1 MRSVLKENR
10 SSTTRN
16 SASRRIAVVAVGLLA
31 LGAAACGTESGN
43 SAGSSDH
50 PGALAKNCGTG
61 KKFKIGFAQANN
73 AEPYRQRVNSELKTL
88 AKQYPEF
95 DITIADGRGDSN
107 KQISDVENFQTQQVD
122 LLMISPFEA
131 QPLTPA
137 VSQLYD
143 KGIPVIELDRQTTGD
158 KYTAFVGGDNQA
170 IGKEAGTYAATK
182 VLPNGG
188 DVAILEGL
196 TSTTPAVQRTKGF
209 TEGVAANP
217 KIKVAAVQPADWLP
231 DKAQTVFDAMLRANP
246 NIKAVYAN
254 NDLMANGAYLALK
267 GQNKVG
273 DVAIIGTDGLP
284 DPAGGDQ
291 AVLDGRMTATF
302 VYPTGA
308 KEALD
313 LAKSIL
319 VDCAKTVKRNTV
331 VGTTLITK
339 DNAQAIIDKSK
350 S

>member
-1 MRSVLKENR
+1 MRSVIK
-10 SSTTRN
+10 N
-16 SASRRIAVVAVGLLA
+16 SRTSIRRDPALRGLALVTVGLLVA
-31 LGAAACGTESGN
+31 GTAACTTTSGN
-43 SAGSSDH
+43 SAGSKEHS
-50 PGALAKNCGTG
+50 GALAKNCGTG

-73 AEPYRQRVNSELKTL
+73 AEPYRQQVNSELKAL
-88 AKQYPEF
+88 AKKYPEF

-107 KQISDVENFQTQQVD
+107 KQVSDVENFQTQQVD

-137 VSQLYD
+137 VSQVYD
-143 KGIPVIELDRQTTGD
+143 KGIPVIELDRQTTGK

-170 IGKEAGTYAATK
+170 IGKKAGTYTAQK
-182 VLPNGG
+182 VLPKGG

-209 TEGVAANP
+209 KEGVASNP
-217 KIKVAAVQPADWLP
+217 KIKVVAVQPADWLP

-246 NIKAVYAN
+246 SIKAVYAN

-267 GQNKVG
+267 GQKKTG

-284 DPAGGDQ
+284 DEAGGDQ
-291 AVLDGRMTATF
+291 AVLDGRMNATF

-308 KEALD
+308 KQALA

-319 VDCAKTVKRNTV
+319 VDCAKSVPRNTV
-331 VGTTLITK
+331 VDTTLITK
-339 DNAQAIIDKSK
+339 DNAQAAIDKARH
-350 S
+350 

>member
-1 MRSVLKENR
+1 M
-10 SSTTRN
+10 TRN
-16 SASRRIAVVAVGLLA
+16 PAPRPLALVTAGLLILGCAACTSASGETVG
-31 LGAAACGTESGN
+31 
-43 SAGSSDH
+43 SADH
-50 PGALAKNCGTG
+50 PGALSKNCGTG

-73 AEPYRQRVNSELKTL
+73 AEPYRQHVNSELKQL
-88 AKQYPEF
+88 AKGYPDF

-131 QPLTPA
+131 QPLTPT
-137 VSQLYD
+137 VSQLYE
-143 KGIPVIELDRQTTGD
+143 KGTPVIELDRQTTGD

-170 IGKEAGTYAATK
+170 IGKAAGTYTAQK

-217 KIKVAAVQPADWLP
+217 KIKVVAVQPADWLP

-246 NIKAVYAN
+246 GIKAVYAN

-284 DPAGGDQ
+284 DEAGGDR

-319 VDCAKTVKRNTV
+319 VDCAKSVERNTV
-331 VGTTLITK
+331 VDTTLITK
-339 DNAQAIIDKSK
+339 DNAQAAIDKAK
-350 S
+350 K

>member
-1 MRSVLKENR
+1 MRSALKESRTNM
-10 SSTTRN
+10 TRHP
-16 SASRRIAVVAVGLLA
+16 APRPLALVTVGLLI
-31 LGAAACGTESGN
+31 LGCAACTSASGETVG
-43 SAGSSDH
+43 SADH

-73 AEPYRQRVNSELKTL
+73 AEPYRQHVNSELKQL
-88 AKQYPEF
+88 AKGYPDF

-131 QPLTPA
+131 QPLTPT
-137 VSQLYD
+137 VSQLYA
-143 KGIPVIELDRQTTGD
+143 KGTPVIELDRQTTGD

-170 IGKEAGTYAATK
+170 IGKAAGTYTAQK

-188 DVAILEGL
+188 EVAILEGL

-217 KIKVAAVQPADWLP
+217 KIKVVAVQPADWLP

-246 NIKAVYAN
+246 GIKAVYAN

-284 DPAGGDQ
+284 DEAGGDR
-291 AVLDGRMTATF
+291 AVIDGRMTATF

-319 VDCAKTVKRNTV
+319 VDCAKSVERNTV
-331 VGTTLITK
+331 VDTTLITK
-339 DNAQAIIDKSK
+339 DNAQAAIDKARN
-350 S
+350 

>member
-1 MRSVLKENR
+1 MP
-10 SSTTRN
+10 RN
-16 SASRRIAVVAVGLLA
+16 PAPRRPLALATVGLLI
-31 LGAAACGTESGN
+31 LGSAACASTSAT
-43 SAGSSDH
+43 SAGSPEH

-73 AEPYRQRVNSELKTL
+73 AEPYRQHVNAELTEL
-88 AKQYPEF
+88 AKGYPDF

-107 KQISDVENFQTQQVD
+107 KQISDVENFSTQQVD

-131 QPLTPA
+131 QPLTQA
-137 VSQLYD
+137 VSQLYE

-170 IGKEAGTYAATK
+170 IGKEAGTYTAQK
-182 VLPNGG
+182 VLADGG
-188 DVAILEGL
+188 EVAILEGL

-209 TEGVAANP
+209 TEGVAVNP
-217 KIKVAAVQPADWLP
+217 KIKVVAVQPADWLP

-246 NIKAVYAN
+246 GIKAVYAN

-284 DPAGGDQ
+284 DQAGGDQ

-308 KEALD
+308 KEALE

-319 VDCAKTVKRNTV
+319 VGCAKSVQRNTAV
-331 VGTTLITK
+331 DTTLITK
-339 DNAQAIIDKSK
+339 DNAQAAIDKAK

>member
-1 MRSVLKENR
+1 M
-10 SSTTRN
+10 TRN
-16 SASRRIAVVAVGLLA
+16 PATRRLA
-31 LGAAACGTESGN
+31 LVTVGFLVLGCAACSTASGT
-43 SAGSSDH
+43 SADSKEH

-73 AEPYRQRVNSELKTL
+73 AEPYRQHVNAELKQL
-88 AKQYPEF
+88 AKGYPEF

-107 KQISDVENFQTQQVD
+107 KQISDVENFQTQQID

-137 VSQLYD
+137 VSQLYA

-170 IGKEAGTYAATK
+170 IGKQAGTYAAQK

-209 TEGVAANP
+209 TEGVAANT
-217 KIKVAAVQPADWLP
+217 KIKVVAVQPADWLP

-246 NIKAVYAN
+246 DIKAVYAN

-284 DPAGGDQ
+284 DEAGGDQ

-319 VDCAKTVKRNTV
+319 VDCATSVERNTV
-331 VGTTLITK
+331 VDTTLITK
-339 DNAQAIIDKSK
+339 DNAQAAIDKAK

>member
-1 MRSVLKENR
+1 MRSAPKESR
-10 SSTTRN
+10 TIMTRN
-16 SASRRIAVVAVGLLA
+16 AAPRRLALVTVGLLV
-31 LGAAACGTESGN
+31 LGSAACAKSADD
-43 SAGSSDH
+43 SAGSKQN
-50 PGALAKNCGTG
+50 PGALAKNCGAG

-73 AEPYRQRVNSELKTL
+73 AEPYRQRVNAELKEL
-88 AKQYPEF
+88 AKAYPYF

-170 IGKEAGTYAATK
+170 IGKEAGTYTAQK
-182 VLPNGG
+182 VLPDGG

-196 TSTTPAVQRTKGF
+196 TSTTPAVQRTQGF

-217 KIKVAAVQPADWLP
+217 KIKVVAVQPADWLP
-231 DKAQTVFDAMLRANP
+231 DKAQTVFDAMLRAHP
-246 NIKAVYAN
+246 DIKAVYAN

-284 DPAGGDQ
+284 DEAGGDQ
-291 AVLDGRMTATF
+291 AILDGRMTATF

-313 LAKSIL
+313 LAKNIL
-319 VDCAKTVKRNTV
+319 VDCAKSVQRNTV
-331 VGTTLITK
+331 VATTLITK
-339 DNAQAIIDKSK
+339 ENAQAVIDKAK